1 MTTTGHKKIAIIGAG
16 AAGVCAARRAVSLL
30 RNWVPYVFELG
41 SQVGGT
47 WIYDDNVGINLSTG
61 DPIHSSMYKGLK
73 TNLPKEVMAFP
84 DYPFPPSF
92 DSFLKHTEVLK
103 YIQDYSSNILKYIQ
117 FHTKVLSVCPRG
129 SKWSIE
135 TLNLLKNEQQIT
147 EFDAVVVC
155 NGHYSTPTYGQIKG
169 IDSYSGK
176 VLHSHNY
183 RIPEPYKGKR
193 VLVFGA
199 ASSGIDISIEIA
211 KFASKVYLSHNN
223 SLYPRLTHIQQVP
236 GIVSYEEPFFVLQD
250 NSCLKD
256 IDVLLYCTGY
266 KFDFPFLH
274 RDCAITV
281 DIENRRVHDL
291 YKHCINVKY
300 PSMCLIGIPMHICP
314 FPVFDSQIQFFY
326 KSLSGE
332 LILPREEIMLNEIE
346 KEFMDRQSKGLQRR
360 HFHKFGEY
368 QWKYLDDLSAIG
380 GFPQIQRKVQI
391 MYDLVSKRRHEDVQ
405 TYRQTHFGA
414 GNGEQNIILL
424 EKEI

>member
-199 ASSGIDISIEIA
+199 ASSGIDITSSRNC
-211 KFASKVYLSHNN
+211 FL
-223 SLYPRLTHIQQVP
+223 R
-236 GIVSYEEPFFVLQD
+236 GIIFRPA
-250 NSCLKD
+250 
-256 IDVLLYCTGY
+256 
-266 KFDFPFLH
+266 
-274 RDCAITV
+274 R
-281 DIENRRVHDL
+281 
-291 YKHCINVKY
+291 
-300 PSMCLIGIPMHICP
+300 
-314 FPVFDSQIQFFY
+314 
-326 KSLSGE
+326 
-332 LILPREEIMLNEIE
+332 
-346 KEFMDRQSKGLQRR
+346 
-360 HFHKFGEY
+360 
-368 QWKYLDDLSAIG
+368 
-380 GFPQIQRKVQI
+380 
-391 MYDLVSKRRHEDVQ
+391 
-405 TYRQTHFGA
+405 
-414 GNGEQNIILL
+414 
-424 EKEI
+424 